1 MKERAGRARDDMLI
15 ECLGQDAALAA
26 LVVNVDAQLVD
37 GVGGADALEG
47 EGRLDG
53 HLDATCEKQEESRG
67 GMSGRERV
75 CQRRAM
81 RLLAGR

>member
-1 MKERAGRARDDMLI
+1 MLI

-47 EGRLDG
+47 EGGLDG
-53 HLDATCEKQEESRG
+53 HLDATC
-67 GMSGRERV
+67 
-75 CQRRAM
+75 
-81 RLLAGR
+81 